1 MVALVGE
8 MVTDSNV
15 AELTLRVV
23 DPVTEPKTALIV
35 VVPLACPVAVAPL
48 TDATAVSEDDHV
60 ASGVMF
66 SVLPSLKLP
75 VPVNC

>member
-8 MVTDSNV
+8 MVTDSSV
-15 AELTLRVV
+15 AELTPRVV

-35 VVPLACPVAVAPL
+35 VIPLACPVAVAPL
-48 TDATAVSEDDHV
+48 MDATAVSEDDHV

>member
-1 MVALVGE
+1 MVALVGD
-8 MVTDSNV
+8 MVTDSNDS
-15 AELTLRVV
+15 ALTLRVV

-35 VVPLACPVAVAPL
+35 VVPLPWPLAVAPL
-48 TDATAVSEDDHV
+48 MDATAVSDDAHV